1 MMKIN
6 GKGLEVEQHGD
17 GDPIIMIHG
26 LGGTANAWYPQVN
39 LLSRSFKVILPDLE
53 GSGRSAVKGR
63 ISIATLSKDIV
74 TIMNKC
80 NVKSAHLIGHSMG
93 TIICQHLAAKTSTRV
108 KSLVLMGPLP
118 EPPQPA
124 RSAIRDRAKIARS
137 KGMEPIADTLVQA
150 ALSTDSR
157 VHNPPVAAFV
167 REILMRQ
174 NPEGYARTCE
184 ALAAAKSADLSKI
197 KCPTLLITGDEDG
210 VAPPKAVQKLNKEI
224 KNSNMLV
231 LHGCGH
237 WTPIEKPVE
246 VNEALMNF
254 YYN

>member
-39 LLSRSFKVILPDLE
+39 LLSRSFRVILPDLE
-53 GSGRSAVKGR
+53 GSGRSPVKGR

-137 KGMEPIADTLVQA
+137 KGMEPLADTLVQA
-150 ALSTDSR
+150 ALSTNSR
-157 VHNPPVAAFV
+157 VNNPSVAAFV

-174 NPEGYARTCE
+174 SPEGYARTCE

-210 VAPPKAVQKLNKEI
+210 VAPPKAVQNLHKAYKL
-224 KNSNMLV
+224 S
-231 LHGCGH
+231 
-237 WTPIEKPVE
+237 
-246 VNEALMNF
+246 
-254 YYN
+254 